1 MKPFD
6 YVRPTTL
13 PEALAILDERG
24 PDAVVIAGGTDLIVS
39 LNARQINPRCVVDLK
54 RIDELKFIRRDG
66 DALRIGSRTTFTD
79 LLASDLIRDHANV
92 LAQAAREA
100 AGPQVRNLGT
110 IGGNLGTASPAGD
123 LIAALVAL
131 DATIEVASNQ
141 GRKTL
146 AVRDLLIG
154 PKKNCLAK
162 NELIVAVGIPL
173 NGGRSGSAFH
183 KLGNRRAMTISIANA
198 AASVTLS
205 ADGRSFER
213 VCLALGSVAPTVV
226 RATAFENA
234 LRGRP
239 ATGDEVRRA
248 LPLVAEAIS
257 PITDLRASAWYRA
270 QIAPV
275 LAQRSLE
282 DALAL
287 AGGERPAMARPV
299 VKRGRGVAGTFYSC
313 TVPGGVPNPYSIN
326 MQMRED
332 GSVVVQAG
340 GCDIG
345 QGSTTVIAT
354 IVAEALGVTVDQVT
368 VHQADTGTSPYDW
381 GTVSSRQT
389 FAGGNA
395 ALAAAAQI
403 RTVLLDSASKKLNVP
418 VERLALEPGVI
429 VDTEPGTNTFIS
441 IPEAAAL
448 SHFAF
453 RQLPNSSATYFPKS
467 SPPGRG
473 LQGDTIASFYYIAS
487 AVDVDVDT
495 ETGVVS
501 VRDLYSV
508 VDCGKAISPIL
519 VEGQVEGG
527 AMQAVG
533 WALREDAYPGLS
545 PVDEPSGFNP
555 AFEPKDLSNYPIATS
570 LDMPNIHAAF
580 VEVPEQNGPFGAKAC
595 GEITAITP
603 TPAILN
609 AIDDAVGIRIF
620 DLPASPE
627 KVLRKLQDKRLR
639 DADATA

>member
-1 MKPFD
+1 MRPFD

-13 PEALAILDERG
+13 AEALAALDAHG
-24 PDAVVIAGGTDLIVS
+24 SDAVVIAGGTDLMVW
-39 LNARQINPRCVVDLK
+39 LNTRQITPRCVVDIKKL
-54 RIDELKFIRRDG
+54 DELRTIRQDG
-66 DALRIGSRTTFTD
+66 DIVRIGARATFTD
-79 LLASDLIRDHANV
+79 LLASELIRRHAGA
-92 LAQAAREA
+92 LAQAAHES

-123 LIAALVAL
+123 LVAALVAL
-131 DATIEVASNQ
+131 GATIEVASKN

-146 AVRDLLIG
+146 AIGDFLVG
-154 PKKNCLAK
+154 PKRTCLAK
-162 NELIVAVGIPL
+162 NELITAVTIPVAGA
-173 NGGRSGSAFH
+173 RSGSAFQ
-183 KLGNRRAMTISIANA
+183 KLGNRKAMTISIVNA
-198 AASVTLS
+198 AASVSLS
-205 ADGRSFER
+205 ADGRTFER
-213 VCLALGSVAPTVV
+213 VNLALGAVAPTVV
-226 RATAFENA
+226 RATAFEDA
-234 LRGRP
+234 LRGKP
-239 ATGDEVRRA
+239 ATVDEIRAA
-248 LPLVAEAIS
+248 LPYIAGAIA
-257 PITDLRASAWYRA
+257 PISDLRASAWYRS

-275 LAQRSLE
+275 LAQRSVE

-287 AGGERPAMARPV
+287 AKGEQAAAVRAA
-299 VKRGRGVAGTFYSC
+299 VKHGRGMAGTFYSA
-313 TVPGGVPNPYSIN
+313 TVPGAPNPYSIN

-354 IVAEALGVTVDQVT
+354 ITAEALGVTVDQVT
-368 VHQADTGTSPYDW
+368 VHQADTGTSPYDF

-403 RTVLLDSASKKLNVP
+403 RAVLLDTASKKLNVP
-418 VERLALEPGVI
+418 IDRLALKPGVI
-429 VDTEPGTNTFIS
+429 ADTEPGTNTFIS

-453 RQLPNSSATYFPKS
+453 RQLPTGSATYFPKN

-473 LQGDTIASFYYIAS
+473 LQGEPIASFFYVAS
-487 AVDVDVDT
+487 AADVDVDT
-495 ETGVVS
+495 ETGVVA
-501 VRDLYSV
+501 VKDLYSV
-508 VDCGKAISPIL
+508 VDCGKAISPLL

-527 AMQAVG
+527 AMQALG

-545 PVDEPSGFNP
+545 PVNRPSEFNP
-555 AFEPKDLSNYPIATS
+555 DFEPKDLSNYPIATS
-570 LDMPNIHAAF
+570 LDMPNIHAAY
-580 VEVPEQNGPFGAKAC
+580 VEVPERNGPFGAKAC

-609 AIDDAVGIRIF
+609 AIDDAVGVRVF

-627 KVLRKLQDKRLR
+627 KVLRQLQELR
-639 DADATA
+639 GRSSTATA